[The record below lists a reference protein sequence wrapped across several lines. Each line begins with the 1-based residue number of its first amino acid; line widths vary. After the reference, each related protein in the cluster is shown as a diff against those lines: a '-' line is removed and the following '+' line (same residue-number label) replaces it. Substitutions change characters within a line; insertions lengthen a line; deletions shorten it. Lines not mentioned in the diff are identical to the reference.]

1 MRTHLRLAVTVLA
14 VASFAASFTLAGEA
28 QFNRGIMRD
37 SDSVMLFPISQ
48 PEALLPTGTI
58 RVDLKNASSA
68 PSRIIDQLQSG
79 LARQLAENDSRLR
92 VSPQAQ
98 YVITATVTEWSIRRR
113 TGSKY
118 VSEKRQTGTHRV
130 TDKKGNVS
138 YEPTYEYGHNEP
150 TLVHD
155 GSATIRLEV
164 VQQSTE
170 ARLEDITA
178 HVTYFD
184 ETVRTQS
191 PPTDDVVE
199 NAMVDHAI
207 SDAAGK
213 LTPARRETKVL
224 LARSDEVDQFNSL
237 AHARKWNDLKTVL
250 EKLPPH
256 KDPKKDAYRLHN
268 LAVAH
273 EALGYEARDRANAH
287 AELQEADMLLARAV
301 AAKKDEKYFVE
312 SSERVASSL
321 RALNWITE
329 REMAIAAKYPA
340 TTGRTA
346 APKEAPPKLAAAS
359 PTKTSKPATA
369 KAEDRMTNADVIDL
383 VKAGLD
389 DKLLIATIKEAKT
402 VNFDLGPAGLR
413 ALLAAKV
420 SNPVITAMRER
431 AKP

>member
-1 MRTHLRLAVTVLA
+1 MTKHTRPAVLFLV
-14 VASFAASFTLAGEA
+14 VAAGFASVGEA

-213 LTPARRETKVL
+213 LTPARRETRVL
-224 LARSDEVDQFNSL
+224 LARSDEVEQFNSL

-268 LAVAH
+268 LGVAH

-329 REMAIAAKYPA
+329 HEMAMAAKYPA
-340 TTGRTA
+340 TRAA
-346 APKEAPPKLAAAS
+346 APKEAPPKLPAAS
-359 PTKTSKPATA
+359 PTKTSKPAAA
-369 KAEDRMTNADVIDL
+369 KAEDKMTNQDVIDL
-383 VKAGLD
+383 VKSGLD
-389 DKLLIATIKEAKT
+389 DKNLIATIKEAKT

-431 AKP
+431 VKP

>member
-1 MRTHLRLAVTVLA
+1 MSKHLCLAVLSFV
-14 VASFAASFTLAGEA
+14 VAAGFASVSEA

-58 RVDLKNASSA
+58 RVDLKNASGA

-164 VQQSTE
+164 VQQSSE

-213 LTPARRETKVL
+213 LTPARRETRVL

-268 LAVAH
+268 LGVAH

-321 RALNWITE
+321 RALNWISE
-329 REMAIAAKYPA
+329 HEMAIAAKYPA
-340 TTGRTA
+340 RPVTTA
-346 APKEAPPKLAAAS
+346 KEPTPKLPAAS
-359 PTKTSKPATA
+359 PTKTSKPAAPAAAA
-369 KAEDRMTNADVIDL
+369 KAEDRMTNQDVIDL
-383 VKAGLD
+383 AKSGLD
-389 DKLLIATIKEAKT
+389 DKNLIATIKEAKT